1 MYFGLTNSPAT
12 FQMMMNE
19 IFQDLVEGSLIVV
32 YIDDILVFTN
42 KGRDHH
48 RKVVRQVIQRLKDN
62 DLYLKP
68 EKCSFEKD
76 KVEFLGLIIK
86 DGKVAMDNVKV
97 RGILD
102 WPTPTCVKDI
112 QSFMG
117 FANFYRRF
125 IAGFSDVARP
135 MNDLLRKD
143 VQWNW
148 GEKQQKSSD
157 TLTEERFTTAPM
169 LVMSDPTKKHKIECD
184 ASDYAMAQA
193 VLSQLEENGLWQ
205 PIAYFSKSML
215 NAERNYNI
223 YDKELLAIIKALKEW
238 RHYIQGL
245 PHPVEIWM
253 DHKNLE
259 YIMTSQN
266 LTRRQKRWSLTLVEY
281 DFTLHHKPGRVNDVA
296 DALSHI
302 IQ

>member
-1 MYFGLTNSPAT
+1 
-12 FQMMMNE
+12 MMMNE

-148 GEKQQKSSD
+148 GEKQQKK
-157 TLTEERFTTAPM
+157 F
-169 LVMSDPTKKHKIECD
+169 
-184 ASDYAMAQA
+184 
-193 VLSQLEENGLWQ
+193 
-205 PIAYFSKSML
+205 
-215 NAERNYNI
+215 
-223 YDKELLAIIKALKEW
+223 
-238 RHYIQGL
+238 
-245 PHPVEIWM
+245 
-253 DHKNLE
+253 
-259 YIMTSQN
+259 
-266 LTRRQKRWSLTLVEY
+266 
-281 DFTLHHKPGRVNDVA
+281 
-296 DALSHI
+296 
-302 IQ
+302 